1 MHILERQSENLSAF
15 LSEKR
20 MVIGQFIIF
29 ALSFAL
35 KCAFNAFLISKQMKE
50 QSDHPTIGI
59 EITSVLVTGLWAGVP
74 ITYSFV

>member
-35 KCAFNAFLISKQMKE
+35 KCAFNAFLISKQ
-50 QSDHPTIGI
+50 SDHLTIGI